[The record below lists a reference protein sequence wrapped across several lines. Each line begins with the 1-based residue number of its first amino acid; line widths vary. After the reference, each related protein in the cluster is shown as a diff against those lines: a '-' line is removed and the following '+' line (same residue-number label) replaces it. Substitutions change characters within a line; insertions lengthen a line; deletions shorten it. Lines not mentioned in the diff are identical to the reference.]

1 MKKEIIVLGSAGM
14 AGHVISLFFEN
25 LNEEYKVISVARSAN
40 YIKPTILLDVS
51 DFSALERLLEDVRPD
66 FIINCIGLLNQN
78 AENHP
83 DRSILI
89 NSYLPHFLEAITKN
103 TKCKVIHISTDCV
116 FSGDKGSY
124 HESDFTDGRG
134 FYAQSKA
141 LGEIKNPKDLTIRT
155 SIIGPEL
162 NENGIGL
169 FHWFSRQEGQV
180 KGYTNAYWS
189 GVTTLQLAKSIHHLI
204 DQQVSGLFHLT
215 NSEKISKY
223 DLIMLFK
230 EVFSSSSITDIVPF
244 DDYKVDKSLVN
255 TRKDVNIIVPGY
267 SEMIW
272 AMKEWIGSNNNLYS
286 HYRKII
292 A

>member
-1 MKKEIIVLGSAGM
+1 MKKEIIVLGSSGM

-25 LNEEYKVISVARSAN
+25 LNEKYNVITVARSSSF
-40 YIKPTILLDVS
+40 IKPTILLDVS
-51 DFSALERLLEDVRPD
+51 NFSTLERLLEDVKPD

-89 NSYLPHFLEAITKN
+89 NSYLPRFLEVITKN

-116 FSGDKGSY
+116 FAGDKGSY

-134 FYAQSKA
+134 VYAQSKA
-141 LGEIKNPKDLTIRT
+141 LGEIKNSKDLTIRT

-169 FHWFSRQEGQV
+169 FHWFSMQEGQV

-189 GVTTLQLAKSIHHLI
+189 GVTTLQLAKSIHYLI
-204 DQQVSGLFHLT
+204 DQKVSGLFHLT

-223 DLIMLFK
+223 DLILLFK
-230 EVFSSSSITDIVPF
+230 EVFSSSTISDIIPF

-255 TRKDVNIIVPGY
+255 TRKDVHLIVPGY

-272 AMKEWIGSNNNLYS
+272 TMKKFIGSNSSLYS
-286 HYRKII
+286 HYMKII
-292 A
+292 E